1 MKQSLK
7 KSFNKLCMNKY
18 YFEFLLQKLKKDCKS
33 DLLTEFN
40 SEIHDIILKEID
52 LYFAKN
58 TITFTEVNISSGTH
72 QVRNRNAYQGKI
84 NKCKALVWN
93 EGYGGQCSRTSK
105 EDCNGFCKTHFHKGG
120 TMWWL
125 GTIEQRI
132 ERPIDSKG
140 KVHYWITE
148 GKLEN

>member
-1 MKQSLK
+1 
-7 KSFNKLCMNKY
+7 MNKY

-40 SEIHDIILKEID
+40 SEINDIILKEIE
-52 LYFAKN
+52 LYFTQN

-72 QVRNRNAYQGKI
+72 QVRNRNAYQSRI

-105 EDCNGFCKTHFHKGG
+105 GDCNGFCKTHYDKGG
-120 TMWWL
+120 YNWWL
-125 GTIEQRI
+125 GTVEQRN
-132 ERPIDSKG
+132 ERPIDIKG

-148 GKLEN
+148 EK